1 MTMKMNEMNV
11 LVTGASRGIGKRIAE
26 AFALSG
32 ANVVLNASRESEHF
46 SNTLKEFESAGYS
59 VMAYACDVSDPDA
72 VSGMIKAI
80 NERFGNIHVLV
91 NNAGITRDML
101 LMRMSEAE
109 WDDVLDINLK
119 GTFNCT
125 KACVRP
131 MMKQGFGRIINISS
145 VVGLTGNPGQAN
157 YAASKAGMI
166 GFTKA
171 VAKEI
176 GKKGVT
182 CNVVAPGFIE
192 SDMTGVLPEDIKA
205 KYLENIAVGRFGTA
219 DDVAN
224 AVLFLANENS
234 SYITG
239 QVLTVDGGMVM

>member
-1 MTMKMNEMNV
+1 
-11 LVTGASRGIGKRIAE
+11 
-26 AFALSG
+26 
-32 ANVVLNASRESEHF
+32 
-46 SNTLKEFESAGYS
+46 
-59 VMAYACDVSDPDA
+59 
-72 VSGMIKAI
+72 
-80 NERFGNIHVLV
+80 
-91 NNAGITRDML
+91 
-101 LMRMSEAE
+101 
-109 WDDVLDINLK
+109 K

-234 SYITG
+234 SFITG

>member
-1 MTMKMNEMNV
+1 MNINQMNV

-26 AFALSG
+26 AFALAG

-46 SNTLKEFESAGYS
+46 SKTVEEFESAGYS
-59 VMAYACDVSDPDA
+59 VMACACDVSDREA
-72 VSGMIKAI
+72 VGEMIKSV
-80 NERFGNIHVLV
+80 NEKFGPVHVLV

-101 LMRMSEAE
+101 LMRMSEAD
-109 WDDVLDINLK
+109 WDDVLSINLK

-125 KACVRP
+125 KACIRP
-131 MMKQGFGRIINISS
+131 MMKQGFGRVINISS
-145 VVGLTGNPGQAN
+145 VVGITGNPGQAN
-157 YAASKAGMI
+157 YAASKAGII

-192 SDMTGVLPEDIKA
+192 SDMSAGLPEEIKA
-205 KYLENIAVGRFGTA
+205 KYLENIAVGRFGTS

-224 AVLFLANENS
+224 AVMFLADSKS
-234 SYITG
+234 SFITG

>member
-1 MTMKMNEMNV
+1 
-11 LVTGASRGIGKRIAE
+11 
-26 AFALSG
+26 
-32 ANVVLNASRESEHF
+32 
-46 SNTLKEFESAGYS
+46 
-59 VMAYACDVSDPDA
+59 
-72 VSGMIKAI
+72 
-80 NERFGNIHVLV
+80 
-91 NNAGITRDML
+91 
-101 LMRMSEAE
+101 
-109 WDDVLDINLK
+109 
-119 GTFNCT
+119 
-125 KACVRP
+125 

-234 SYITG
+234 SFITG

>member
-1 MTMKMNEMNV
+1 MKMNEMNV

-26 AFALSG
+26 AFALAG

-46 SNTLKEFESAGYS
+46 KRTIDEFEKAGYS
-59 VMAYACDVSDPDA
+59 VMAYACDVSSTDA
-72 VSGMIKAI
+72 VKEMQKAI
-80 NERFGNIHVLV
+80 KERFGTIHVLV
-91 NNAGITRDML
+91 NNAGVTRDML
-101 LMRMSEAE
+101 LMRMSEDE
-109 WDDVLDINLK
+109 WDSVIDINLK

-131 MMKQGFGRIINISS
+131 MMKAGFGRIINISS
-145 VVGLTGNPGQAN
+145 VIGLVGNPGQAN

-166 GFTKA
+166 GFTKS

-182 CNVVAPGFIE
+182 CNAVAPGFIE
-192 SDMTGVLPEDIKA
+192 SDMTDGLSEEMKA
-205 KYLENIAVGRFGTA
+205 KYLESIPVGRFGTTE
-219 DDVAN
+219 DVTN
-224 AVLFLANENS
+224 AILFLASEKS
-234 SYITG
+234 SFITG